1 MPCGASRRR
10 GRWHSAHALLC
21 ARRSR
26 SGRLGVTVSRRPSRG
41 GRAAPR
47 CAACMPPVSGRAPR
61 WLPSLR
67 RHYERAACA
76 CHASRCISSVAPGSG
91 AAAQGSAPAPL
102 LGLAKPHAGGRHLSA
117 DHGSPS
123 FSKLTREQQ
132 CLKWLKTVPAGEGL
146 VCKRLSSFLRAAD
159 LPSSRGGSPAGR
171 AFRLRYNTHR
181 TRPPRPR
188 RWSRLLTPGVS
199 PARVCP
205 SRASSVPAS
214 EWGGVFHTDF
224 SHVSP
229 AFGASFPHTG
239 LSPVWMYSVY
249 SEGWA

>member
-1 MPCGASRRR
+1 
-10 GRWHSAHALLC
+10 
-21 ARRSR
+21 
-26 SGRLGVTVSRRPSRG
+26 
-41 GRAAPR
+41 
-47 CAACMPPVSGRAPR
+47 MPPVSGRAPR

-67 RHYERAACA
+67 RHYERAACVR
-76 CHASRCISSVAPGSG
+76 HASRCISSVAPGCR

-132 CLKWLKTVPAGEGL
+132 CLKWLRTVPAGEGL

-159 LPSSRGGSPAGR
+159 LPSSRGRSPAGR

-181 TRPPRPR
+181 TRPPHPR

-199 PARVCP
+199 QPASARREPLLCP
-205 SRASSVPAS
+205 RQSGEAFSTRTSATSPPRLVLRFHTRASRPCGCILCTVRDGP
-214 EWGGVFHTDF
+214 DF
-224 SHVSP
+224 LFFQMAVRLLRVHLCL
-229 AFGASFPHTG
+229 GDLSFCAGSGHSKSGCFKRPCAACARAPLPG
-239 LSPVWMYSVY
+239 P
-249 SEGWA
+249 

>member
-76 CHASRCISSVAPGSG
+76 CHASRCISSVAPGCR

-171 AFRLRYNTHR
+171 AFRLRYNRH
-181 TRPPRPR
+181 PPTPLVSSFDPR
-188 RWSRLLTPGVS
+188 SVPSPRLPVASLFC
-199 PARVCP
+199 ARV
-205 SRASSVPAS
+205 RV
-214 EWGGVFHTDF
+214 GRR
-224 SHVSP
+224 
-229 AFGASFPHTG
+229 FPHG
-239 LSPVWMYSVY
+239 LQPRLPRVWCFVSTHGPLARVDVFCVQ
-249 SEGWA
+249 